1 MSERKFAFVSIAR
14 ASSSKSEGMEG
25 AVRNLVQMSS
35 FAARSFA
42 LAAVAAAMLAAKLAA
57 NAQVVED
64 DGHAIRAIGDG
75 KFFIGDCTG
84 KSVQLIGDR
93 QTIVLLGT
101 CGSVVSHGSHKRI
114 TVDAASSLRV
124 IGDGNIVKWKV
135 KPPSVNA
142 SGRQNLLSNS

>member
-1 MSERKFAFVSIAR
+1 MC
-14 ASSSKSEGMEG
+14 
-25 AVRNLVQMSS
+25 S
-35 FAARSFA
+35 FAAKTFA
-42 LAAVAAAMLAAKLAA
+42 LAAIAAAMLAPKFAA

-64 DGHAIRAIGDG
+64 GRHAIRAIGDG
-75 KFFIGDCTG
+75 KFFIGDCSG

-101 CGSVVSHGSHKRI
+101 CGPVVSHGSHKRI

-124 IGDGNIVKWKV
+124 VGDGNVIKWKV
-135 KPPSVNA
+135 RPGSVTA

>member
-1 MSERKFAFVSIAR
+1 M
-14 ASSSKSEGMEG
+14 
-25 AVRNLVQMSS
+25 
-35 FAARSFA
+35 FA
-42 LAAVAAAMLAAKLAA
+42 LVTIGAAMVAPKLAA

-64 DGHAIRAIGDG
+64 GRYAIRAIGDG

-101 CGSVVSHGSHKRI
+101 CGSIVSHGSHKRI

-124 IGDGNIVKWKV
+124 IGDGNVVKWKV
-135 KPPSVNA
+135 KPASVNA